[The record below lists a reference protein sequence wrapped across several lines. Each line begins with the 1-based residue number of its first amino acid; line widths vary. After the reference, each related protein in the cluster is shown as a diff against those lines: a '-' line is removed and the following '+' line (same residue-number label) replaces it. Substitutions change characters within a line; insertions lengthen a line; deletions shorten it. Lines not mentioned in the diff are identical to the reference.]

1 MSISTQQ
8 TPIDT
13 GIGRKPEAADV
24 MENVDFSGKTAVVT
38 GGYSGIGIETVSE
51 LSNEGATDLVASR
64 GV

>member
-24 MENVDFSGKTAVVT
+24 MENVDFSGKLPWSQVA
-38 GGYSGIGIETVSE
+38 ILVS
-51 LSNEGATDLVASR
+51 ASKPSAL
-64 GV
+64 